1 MPDDAMGSPAAERER
16 SDPGIGDGTD
26 HADGDRT
33 GSADSDR
40 TNRDRTDPAEVP
52 AKAAD
57 PGADVPTAQSAFADA
72 EPGEWGTPE
81 GRRMIRLLWDPPP
94 PATRGPRQR
103 LSLDDVVSAAMRLA
117 GRDGAE
123 AVSMRKVAA
132 ELGVGVM
139 SLYTYVPGRDELFEL
154 MVDRAW
160 AIRRHADP
168 TLGWRAQVASIAEE
182 AWQMYQ
188 AYPWL
193 VMTNEWRT
201 PLGPNVLDAQEDLY
215 RALCLSGLKPDQV
228 SRAASLVEGHVSAL
242 ARAAIV
248 DTRLAA
254 QSGVSADSYW
264 NSRAS
269 FWGTYYERSRF
280 PAMTSLWEQGAF
292 DQELGTLDEMRFGLD
307 LILDGLEALASG

>member
-1 MPDDAMGSPAAERER
+1 MPDEAVRAD
-16 SDPGIGDGTD
+16 DPDR
-26 HADGDRT
+26 AD
-33 GSADSDR
+33 
-40 TNRDRTDPAEVP
+40 DPAEQAP
-52 AKAAD
+52 D
-57 PGADVPTAQSAFADA
+57 PTSPKQ
-72 EPGEWGTPE
+72 WGTPE

-103 LSLDDVVSAAMRLA
+103 LSLDDVISAAMLLA

-139 SLYTYVPGRDELFEL
+139 TLYTYVPGRDELFEL

-168 TLGWRAQVASIAEE
+168 SLTWRAQVASIAEE

-228 SRAASLVEGHVSAL
+228 ARAASLVEGHVSAL
-242 ARAAIV
+242 ARGAIV

-280 PAMTSLWEQGAF
+280 PAMTWLWERGAF
-292 DQELGTLDEMRFGLD
+292 DQGLGTLEEMRFGLD
-307 LILDGLEALASG
+307 LILDGLESLARG